1 MVALVE
7 EFDIARCYGVGS
19 EKREALFLARLA
31 VQEKIV
37 PVKATGTGQIGS
49 RVYDYAD
56 LSDIQLMLVPLLT
69 ANKLLLEFDPVTTT
83 PGMIGCITRVVH
95 VSGQW
100 QSVVVTVKADGVGAQ
115 DAGKAITYCKRYGL
129 SSLFAIYVAGDEDD
143 GASAQAAA
151 RRAPVPQRQPP
162 QQQVDRVKQF
172 TQPAPQPPEPSPAVQ
187 PAAAPDEDSEKRRL
201 IAYFEAEVVDFHLD
215 KKEDLGMAWRATSGN
230 VEQCI
235 KILEGT
241 LASRKQNVAALYEKA
256 IDKGLVNLD
265 DEKRAKE
272 MGLFKA
278 EAWLTAL
285 LEQSK
290 GEGGLI

>member
-95 VSGQW
+95 VSGEW

-129 SSLFAIYVAGDEDD
+129 SSLFAIYMSGDEDD
-143 GASAQAAA
+143 GASAQAAS

-172 TQPAPQPPEPSPAVQ
+172 TQPAPQPTEPSPIVQ
-187 PAAAPDEDSEKRRL
+187 PATAPDEASEKRRL
-201 IAYFEAEVVDFHLD
+201 LAHFEKELAAGHLD
-215 KKEDLGMAWRATSGN
+215 AKDDLGIAWRATNGN
-230 VEQCI
+230 VAQCI

-241 LASRKQNVAALYEKA
+241 VASREQTIREMFEIGLE
-256 IDKGLVNLD
+256 KGLLNLG
-265 DEKRAKE
+265 DEKRLLE
-272 MGLFKA
+272 MGHIKA
-278 EAWLTAL
+278 SIWLAE
-285 LEQSK
+285 LEHNAASK
-290 GEGGLI
+290 ELP